1 MSSIYDLK
9 ELAVTDT
16 PLLLFQCVLQNGQ
29 AEYWSTH
36 QVTYDGNTYAPRVM
50 KHNVFEVQTSSDQ
63 GVDAIPRVS
72 LTMANAD
79 SHFSELERSVGWKG
93 STLTVTFLFYSLL
106 AGAATSDAAVLFQGI
121 VNPPDQSTESLFQL
135 SAVNRM
141 NMQRVLLPEVRIQ
154 RRCPWL
160 FPTNAQQRQ
169 EAVSGGSRGQYSHF
183 YRCGYSPDM
192 QGGTGA
198 MVGGAAYTSCAYTR
212 LDCEARGMFS
222 GPMRF
227 GGIEFVPSSIQV
239 RSYGH
244 GWQYAAVDD
253 NIAIYNDFVPLL
265 YGTAWYYPPV
275 VFTRNDGNLTHM
287 EVLLGMGPM
296 QGVQKV
302 LVNQIEIPVGQSG
315 KNMTAT
321 GWYNPISLGG
331 RNGAFNP
338 DFADSAGN
346 PAGDPYGSM
355 AYLSVVVPNQ
365 INNGQSLP
373 TVQVLVDGLQ
383 LPTYGADGS
392 YLNTEFTANPAWI
405 LLDILQRSGWGTEN
419 IDLPTFAAAAAY
431 CDQQIQ
437 TEDLNGNSI
446 LISRFQCNLCLQR
459 RRNAADAIRGIRNAA
474 RLLFTYSVGGM
485 LQLQVENAIALQ
497 QPTKPAWSN
506 STEPLNG
513 GWPAYEFSDGSM
525 GAANI
530 VRKAN
535 GEPSVQVSSR
545 SIVDTPNQATVEFQD
560 AFNGYQQDSLLL
572 VDVDDIELS
581 GQVISTTLMGLG
593 IPNYDQAA
601 RILRFTLDKAIS
613 GNTYL
618 TFETSLKALGLRPGD
633 IIAVTYLKE
642 GFERQP
648 FRITKIAPGTNYRIN
663 KITAQIHQDEWY
675 EDTNGQIPGDT
686 GTRRQPDSGV
696 GVPRP
701 ILGNMIDSSGNPEY
715 QITESS
721 SNSSDGGISEQL
733 TVGFVAPLAMATGGP
748 GVPLVSLAATIEAGG
763 ALAGDETLYYAVS
776 ALDSSGNESALSF
789 VILARIPPG
798 SNANGVTLTGL
809 SFDNKTTS
817 FNVYRGPN
825 PQQMSRIA
833 SNQALGT
840 SFTDMG
846 LPAQVC
852 ALPDPAFDHANFY
865 WRQEL
870 QPPFAATITTAN
882 TVGNSTAE
890 MGGTN
895 YAGMIVRIIS
905 GTGADQEYTI
915 ASNTATTL
923 SLTQPWVVQP
933 DATSLF
939 VVAEAAWH
947 FAATTKASPVQF
959 EIPNETGVTL
969 HIQGRGANVNNLE
982 GQPLLSTLTRWMIG
996 GGGLGDTAAPPQ
1008 PAFGL
1013 GVSTL
1018 ESGTV
1023 ELSGVSFPTLTNTH
1037 SVTAGTLTMYYWD
1050 ELVGNTPYLL
1060 AADIT
1065 ATDTV
1070 LSLTQA
1076 GTAAAG
1082 SFVQVEAEVMQ
1093 VVTVANGGL
1102 QYQVTRGMHGATAAP
1117 HAAQAAAVYHLLS
1130 KVTVA
1135 PFPLNFFGSPLSGNW
1150 SYPVPLPNTKVA
1162 SAALFVTNTRGNS
1175 PTGTINLTQ
1184 SVNYGLRTLSG
1195 GQYSVQVQG
1204 YLAVDSNPAPNV
1216 VVEAGHAVQ
1225 DVYAVVKQAPAGGP
1239 IQIALSQNGSPYCT
1253 LTIPDGATV
1262 SPSVNGF
1269 GMPLLAQAQLS
1280 VAITAVGQTSPGSD
1294 LTVIVRL

>member
-1 MSSIYDLK
+1 MLSIYDLK

-16 PLLLFQCVLQNGQ
+16 PLLLFQCVLPNGQ
-29 AEYWSTH
+29 AGYWSTH
-36 QVTYDGNTYAPRVM
+36 QVTYGGNTYAPRVM

-72 LTMANAD
+72 LAMANAD
-79 SHFSELERSVGWKG
+79 SYFSELERSVGWKG
-93 STLTVTFLFYSLL
+93 ATLTVTFLFYNLL
-106 AGAATSDAAVLFQGI
+106 EGAATSDAAVLFQGI

-169 EAVSGGSRGQYSHF
+169 EAVSGGSSGQYSHF
-183 YRCGYSPDM
+183 YRCGYSPDA
-192 QGGTGA
+192 QSGTGT
-198 MVGGAAYTSCAYTR
+198 MVGGAPYTSCAYTR

-239 RSYGH
+239 RSYGS

-253 NIAIYNDFVPLL
+253 NVAIYNDFVPLL
-265 YGTAWYYPPV
+265 YGTAWYYPPI

-287 EVLLGMGPM
+287 EVLLGMGPI

-321 GWYNPISLGG
+321 GWYNAISPGS

-338 DFADSAGN
+338 DFADAAGD

-373 TVQVLVDGLQ
+373 TVQVLADGLQ
-383 LPTYGADGS
+383 LPTYGTGGS
-392 YLNTEFTANPAWI
+392 YKNTEFTANPAWI

-419 IDLPTFAAAAAY
+419 IDLTTFAAAAAY
-431 CDQQIQ
+431 CDQHIQ
-437 TEDLNGNSI
+437 TQDLNGNSI
-446 LISRFQCNLCLQR
+446 MIPRFQCNFCLQR
-459 RRNAADAIRGIRNAA
+459 RRNAADTIRGIRNAA
-474 RLLFTYSVGGM
+474 RLLFTYSVGGT

-497 QPTKPAWSN
+497 QPVQPAWSN

-513 GWPAYEFSDGSM
+513 GWPAYEFSDGST

-530 VRKAN
+530 LRKAN

-545 SIVDTPNQATVEFQD
+545 SIADTPNQVTVEFQD
-560 AFNGYQQDSLLL
+560 AFNGYQQDSLLM
-572 VDVDDIELS
+572 VDVDDIELT
-581 GQVISTTLMGLG
+581 GQVITTTLMTLG

-601 RILRFTLDKAIS
+601 RILQFTLDKAVS
-613 GNTYL
+613 GNTYIA
-618 TFETSLKALGLRPGD
+618 FETSVKALGLRPGD
-633 IIAVTYLKE
+633 IITVTYLKE

-648 FRITKIAPGTNYRIN
+648 FRITKIAPGTNYRIT
-663 KITAQIHQDEWY
+663 KITAQVYQDGWY

-701 ILGNMIDSSGNPEY
+701 LLGNIIDSSGNPEY

-721 SNSSDGGISEQL
+721 SNSSDGGVSEEL
-733 TVGFVAPLAMATGGP
+733 RAGFVAPSTMATGGP
-748 GVPLVSLAATIEAGG
+748 GIPLVSLAATIGAGG
-763 ALAGDETLYYAVS
+763 TLAGDQTLYYAVS
-776 ALDSSGNESALSF
+776 ALDSAGSESALSF

-798 SNANGVTLTGL
+798 SNTNSVTLTGL
-809 SFDNKTTS
+809 SFDASTKS
-817 FNVYRGPN
+817 FNVYRGSN
-825 PQQMSRIA
+825 PQQMNRIA

-840 SFTDMG
+840 SFTDTG
-846 LPAQVC
+846 LPAQVW
-852 ALPDPAFDHANFY
+852 APPDPAFDHANFY
-865 WRQEL
+865 WRLEL
-870 QPPFAATITTAN
+870 QPAFAATIATAN
-882 TVGNSTAE
+882 TAGNSTAE
-890 MGGTN
+890 MGGAN

-923 SLTQPWVVQP
+923 TLTQPWAVQP

-947 FAATTKASPVQF
+947 FAATAKTSPVQF

-982 GQPLLSTLTRWMIG
+982 GPPLLSTLTRWTVG
-996 GGGLGDTAAPPQ
+996 GGGSGDMAAPPQ
-1008 PAFGL
+1008 PVFGL
-1013 GVSTL
+1013 GASSL
-1018 ESGTV
+1018 ASGTV

-1037 SVTAGTLTMYYWD
+1037 SATAGTLTMYYWD
-1050 ELVGNTPYLL
+1050 ELVGNTPFSL
-1060 AADIT
+1060 AAAMA
-1065 ATDTV
+1065 ATDAV
-1070 LSLTQA
+1070 LNLTQA
-1076 GTAAAG
+1076 GTAAAE
-1082 SFVQVEAEVMQ
+1082 SFVQVEKEVMQ
-1093 VVTVANGGL
+1093 VVAVANGGL
-1102 QYQVTRGMHGATAAP
+1102 QYRVTRGMHGTTAAP
-1117 HAAQAAAVYHLLS
+1117 HAAQVAVYHLLS
-1130 KVTVA
+1130 QVA
-1135 PFPLNFFGSPLSGNW
+1135 VVPFPLDFFGSPLSGNW
-1150 SYPVPLPNTKVA
+1150 SYPMPLPNTKVA
-1162 SAALFVTNTRGNS
+1162 SAELFVTNSRGNS
-1175 PTGTINLTQ
+1175 PTGAINLTQ

-1195 GQYSVQVQG
+1195 GQYSFQVQG
-1204 YLAVDSNPAPNV
+1204 FLAVDSNPAPNV
-1216 VVEAGHAVQ
+1216 IVEAAHAVQ
-1225 DVYAVVKQAPAGGP
+1225 DVYAVVKQAPVGGP
-1239 IQIALSQNGSPYCT
+1239 IQVTLSQNGSPYCT

-1269 GMPLLAQAQLS
+1269 GMALLAQAQLS
-1280 VAITAVGQTSPGSD
+1280 MAIAAVGQTSPGSD
-1294 LTVIVRL
+1294 LTVILRL